1 MMQVEL
7 YLIEAVDRVLSS
19 MSQKSSNKARSFLEK
34 MGVHVLTNTMAISC
48 DDKTVFI
55 DSGKSINT
63 GIIIWTAGIKGN
75 STVGLA
81 AECFSR
87 NGRIRVESYNR
98 VSGYSNIYALGDIA
112 LQTEEKYPQ
121 EHPQVAQVAIQQ
133 AQFLA
138 ENLERIKSNKPLR
151 EFRYKDLGTMA
162 TVGRHLVVVEL
173 PSLRFQGVFAWF
185 IWMFIHLMSIIGVK
199 NKLMIFMNWAWKY
212 FTYDQSTRLILRPKG
227 CADISTNNYSI
238 PE

>member
-1 MMQVEL
+1 
-7 YLIEAVDRVLSS
+7 
-19 MSQKSSNKARSFLEK
+19 
-34 MGVHVLTNTMAISC
+34 
-48 DDKTVFI
+48 
-55 DSGKSINT
+55 
-63 GIIIWTAGIKGN
+63 
-75 STVGLA
+75 
-81 AECFSR
+81 
-87 NGRIRVESYNR
+87 
-98 VSGYSNIYALGDIA
+98 

-121 EHPQVAQVAIQQ
+121 GHPQIAQVAIQQ

-162 TVGRHLVVVEL
+162 TVGRHLAVVEL

-185 IWMFIHLMSIIGVK
+185 IWMFIRLMSIIGVK